1 MKKYGFML
9 GAAVIALS
17 LPLVPAGAAVYK
29 WTDAQGNTHF
39 SDRPDELPAAQRIEV
54 DVVPPSAS
62 PPAAPKQRD
71 GGGDAAASGEAGG
84 AAPLQADAEAQR
96 AIREK
101 NCEIAR
107 GTRAHNENIDRMYR
121 LGPDGERVFLSD
133 EEREQVLSRSR
144 ADVEKWCD

>member
-1 MKKYGFML
+1 MRKYGLFL
-9 GAAVIALS
+9 GAAVIGLC
-17 LPLVPAGAAVYK
+17 LPLIAVGASVYK

-39 SDRPDELPAAQRIEV
+39 SDRPDELPAAQRVEV

-62 PPAAPKQRD
+62 APAAPPARS
-71 GGGDAAASGEAGG
+71 GGQGAAPAATQD

-107 GTRAHNENIDRMYR
+107 NTLAHNSNIDRMYR
-121 LGPDGERVFLSD
+121 LDAAGERVFLSD
-133 EEREQVLSRSR
+133 EEREQVLHRSR
-144 ADVEKWCD
+144 TDVEKWCD

>member
-1 MKKYGFML
+1 MKKYGFLL
-9 GAAVIALS
+9 GAVVIALS
-17 LPLVPAGAAVYK
+17 LPPLAVGAAVYK

-39 SDRPDELPAAQRIEV
+39 SDRPDELPAAQRVEV
-54 DVVPPSAS
+54 DVVPPSAT
-62 PPAAPKQRD
+62 PPAAPAPREA
-71 GGGDAAASGEAGG
+71 GRNAAAEATGD

-107 GTRAHNENIDRMYR
+107 GTLAHNENIDRMYR
-121 LGPDGERVFLSD
+121 LGSDGERIFLTD
-133 EEREQVLSRSR
+133 EERVQVLSRSR